1 MRISIAFFVFCCYNH
16 MRVMTMTLKELRK
29 QKKLTQA
36 ECAAYLGMPLRT
48 YQNYEND
55 PGKSASMK
63 YRFMTQQ
70 LEQYGFVDEEHGV
83 LSLQTIRAV
92 CAEVL
97 AVYDV
102 EYAYLFGSYAK
113 GTATETSDVDLLL
126 STSVRGITY
135 YELVE
140 TLREKLKKKTDVLN
154 LEQLENNAALVNEI
168 LRDGIRIYG

>member
-1 MRISIAFFVFCCYNH
+1 
-16 MRVMTMTLKELRK
+16 MTLKELRK

-63 YRFMTQQ
+63 YRYMLQQ
-70 LEQYGFVDEEHGV
+70 LERYGFVDEEHGI
-83 LSLQTIRAV
+83 LSLQTIQNV

-97 AVYDV
+97 ADYDV
-102 EYAYLFGSYAK
+102 EYGYLFGSYAK

-126 STSVRGITY
+126 STSAKGITY
-135 YELVE
+135 YEMVE

-154 LEQLENNAALVNEI
+154 LEQLGNNPALIHEI
-168 LRDGIRIYG
+168 LKDGIRIYG

>member
-1 MRISIAFFVFCCYNH
+1 
-16 MRVMTMTLKELRK
+16 MTLKELRK

-36 ECAAYLGMPLRT
+36 ECAAYLGIPLRT

-63 YRFMTQQ
+63 YRYMLQQ
-70 LEQYGFVDEEHGV
+70 LERYGFVDEEHGI
-83 LSLQTIRAV
+83 LSIQTIQNV

-97 AVYDV
+97 ADYDV
-102 EYAYLFGSYAK
+102 EYGYLFGSYAK

-126 STSVRGITY
+126 STSAKGITY
-135 YELVE
+135 YEMVE

-154 LEQLENNAALVNEI
+154 LEQLENNTALVREI
-168 LRDGIRIYG
+168 LKDGIRIYG

>member
-1 MRISIAFFVFCCYNH
+1 
-16 MRVMTMTLKELRK
+16 MTMTLKELRK
-29 QKKLTQA
+29 QNNLTQA
-36 ECAAYLGMPLRT
+36 ECAAFLGMPLRT

-63 YRFMTQQ
+63 YQYMLQQ
-70 LEQYGFVDEEHGV
+70 LERYGFVDEEHGV
-83 LSLQTIRAV
+83 LSIQTIRNV

-97 AVYDV
+97 AAYDV
-102 EYAYLFGSYAK
+102 EYGYLFGSYAK

-126 STSVRGITY
+126 ATSAKGITY

-154 LEQLENNAALVNEI
+154 LEQLENNAALVHEI
-168 LRDGIRIYG
+168 LKDGIKIYG

>member
-1 MRISIAFFVFCCYNH
+1 
-16 MRVMTMTLKELRK
+16 MTMTLKELRK
-29 QKKLTQA
+29 QKKLTQVA
-36 ECAAYLGMPLRT
+36 CAAYLGIPLRT

-63 YRFMTQQ
+63 YRYMLQQ
-70 LEQYGFVDEEHGV
+70 LERYGFVDEEHGV
-83 LSLQTIRAV
+83 LSLQTIQNV

-97 AVYDV
+97 AAYDV
-102 EYAYLFGSYAK
+102 EYGYLFGSYAK

-126 STSVRGITY
+126 STSAKGITY

-154 LEQLENNAALVNEI
+154 LEQLENNTALVREI
-168 LRDGIRIYG
+168 LKDGIRIYG

>member
-1 MRISIAFFVFCCYNH
+1 
-16 MRVMTMTLKELRK
+16 MTLKELRK

-36 ECAAYLGMPLRT
+36 ACAAYLGIPLRT

-63 YRFMTQQ
+63 YRYMLQQ
-70 LEQYGFVDEEHGV
+70 LERYGFVDEDHGI
-83 LSLQTIRAV
+83 LSLQTIRAA

-97 AVYDV
+97 AGYDV
-102 EYAYLFGSYAK
+102 EYGYLFGSYAK

-126 STSVRGITY
+126 STSAKGITY
-135 YELVE
+135 YEMVE

-154 LEQLENNAALVNEI
+154 LEQLENNTALVREI
-168 LRDGIRIYG
+168 LKDGIRIYG

>member
-1 MRISIAFFVFCCYNH
+1 
-16 MRVMTMTLKELRK
+16 MTLKELRK

-36 ECAAYLGMPLRT
+36 ACAAYLGMPLRT

-63 YRFMTQQ
+63 YLYMMQK
-70 LEQYGFVDEEHGV
+70 LERYGFVDENHGL
-83 LSLQTIRAV
+83 LSLQTIRTV

-97 AVYDV
+97 AGYDV
-102 EYAYLFGSYAK
+102 EYGYLFGSYAK

-126 STSVRGITY
+126 STSAKGITY
-135 YELVE
+135 YEMVE

-154 LEQLENNAALVNEI
+154 LEQLENNPALIHEI
-168 LRDGIRIYG
+168 LKDGIRIYG